1 MKFSKLPSILQRIL
15 LKRNL
20 QFCLKLH
27 ISMIIHISAIGWSFF
42 INFPINDRELLI
54 QRWQTQIF
62 EHCQVNPQTRGIIRF
77 QNDIYMQLAPHI
89 LRDNNNIRLSLRFF
103 PPRHDWRRIKRSPPV
118 RKRRDECL
126 VDANDKICLETR
138 WSCHDDSHY
147 EFLIKEDI
155 NYSYNFECK
164 C

>member
-1 MKFSKLPSILQRIL
+1 
-15 LKRNL
+15 
-20 QFCLKLH
+20 
-27 ISMIIHISAIGWSFF
+27 MIIHISAIGWSFF

-103 PPRHDWRRIKRSPPV
+103 SPSTWLAEN
-118 RKRRDECL
+118 K
-126 VDANDKICLETR
+126 KITACSKETR
-138 WSCHDDSHY
+138 RMSGR
-147 EFLIKEDI
+147 
-155 NYSYNFECK
+155 CK
-164 C
+164 R